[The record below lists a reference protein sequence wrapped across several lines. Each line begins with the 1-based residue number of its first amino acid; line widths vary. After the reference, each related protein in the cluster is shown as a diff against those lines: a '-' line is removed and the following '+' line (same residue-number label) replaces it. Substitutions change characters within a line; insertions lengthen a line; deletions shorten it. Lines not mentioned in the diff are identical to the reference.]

1 MSNTLKRIKSRVR
14 WGRVL
19 LVAAVVIAAVAVWGF
34 LSPNDPAIPPIL
46 PDTTEIEGSV
56 SYSPEDFVQN
66 EKGFMTCLTRE
77 YATGIDV
84 SEYQRDID
92 WEKVKEDGIS
102 FVFIRLGGRGTTE
115 GNLYT
120 DSMAESHYRGAK
132 EAGLQV
138 GMYFYAQAITKE
150 EAEEEAAFVLE
161 HVAGYALDLPF
172 VYDWEWGGQ
181 GSRTS
186 NMGSQQLT
194 EITETFCQAISQGGL
209 SPMIYFNESQGLD
222 QLDLKRL
229 SGYPFWL
236 AMYDGKMDFP
246 YEVDYWQYSATGH
259 VAGIEGTVDLN
270 IHLIS

>member
-1 MSNTLKRIKSRVR
+1 MVKTWKRSRVR

-19 LVAAVVIAAVAVWGF
+19 LAVTGIAVAVLLCF
-34 LSPNDPAIPPIL
+34 VLRPNDPAIPSTL
-46 PDTTEIEGSV
+46 PDTPEPEGSAP
-56 SYSPEDFVQN
+56 YRPEDFAKN
-66 EKGFMTCLTRE
+66 ERGFMTCLTGE

-84 SEYQRDID
+84 SEYQRNVD
-92 WEKVKEDGIS
+92 WEKVKQDGIS

-115 GNLYT
+115 GSLYT

-132 EAGLQV
+132 GAGLQV

-161 HVAGYALDLPF
+161 HTAGYDLDLPF

-186 NMGSQQLT
+186 DMGAKQLT
-194 EITETFCQAISQGGL
+194 EITETFCQAISRGGL
-209 SPMIYFNESQGLD
+209 SPMIYFNESQGLE
-222 QLDLKRL
+222 QLDLERL
-229 SGYPFWL
+229 SDYPFWL
-236 AMYDGKMDFP
+236 AMYDGKLDFP
-246 YEVDYWQYSATGH
+246 YEVDYWQYSASGQ
-259 VAGIEGTVDLN
+259 VAGIEGAVDLN